1 MKINHETK
9 IEISIVTDFIAQS
22 LENQIIIEKIVKV
35 KDILD
40 FIDVLEKEGNIK
52 ISIYENSF
60 LASFCESIICVKL
73 LNSSISWDD
82 IISYKNIYSYYERM

>member
-9 IEISIVTDFIAQS
+9 LEISIVTDFISQS

-40 FIDVLEKEGNIK
+40 FIDALEKEDNIK
-52 ISIYENSF
+52 VSIYQNSF
-60 LASFCESIICVKL
+60 LASFCESIVCVKI
-73 LNSSISWDD
+73 LNSLISWDD
-82 IISYKNIYSYYERM
+82 IISYKSIYNYYERM